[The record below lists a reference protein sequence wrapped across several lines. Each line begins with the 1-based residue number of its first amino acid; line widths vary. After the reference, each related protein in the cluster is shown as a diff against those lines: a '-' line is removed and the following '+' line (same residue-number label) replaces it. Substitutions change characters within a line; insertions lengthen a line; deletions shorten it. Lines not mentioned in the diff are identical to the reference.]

1 MKRPSDWSLSARIIA
16 LCLPAVVLLTLLA
29 AGAAITV
36 NYNSDQLSV
45 LLNQIGPLRTNTQ
58 QLEVQML
65 NQETGIRGYAVESS
79 QAALQPYTDGVMQEK
94 ALVSQMRHLAAD
106 RPEVR
111 ADLAAAESAIA
122 TWQATVAQPVIDA
135 VRAGDGPTAL
145 ALIGPDSRGQFDAV
159 RARLDTMANDVTALR
174 DRGVSDVQRSSHA
187 VVWSLIASGI
197 VIVIAGFVLALLL
210 RMMVRNPVA
219 RLAERVRQVAA
230 GDYNQTVDVAG
241 PPEVAGLG
249 ADVEEMRHRIVAD
262 LRVVQLANEAVEN
275 ANAELGSANARL
287 GSANTLLGAAIA
299 QLELANAQLES
310 QAVDLQRSNQDLEQ
324 FAYVASHDLQEPLR
338 KVASFCQ
345 LLQRRYAGQLDE
357 RADQYISFAVDGAH
371 RMQRLINDLLKF
383 SRIGRVTSDFSD
395 VDLGAVVAA
404 AAEANDDALA
414 RADGAVDA
422 ADLPTIRGDEGL
434 LVGLFANLISN
445 SIKFHRADTPVRI
458 RVTAVELDDE
468 WQITFRDNGIGIDPD
483 YADKVFVIFQRLHA
497 RDAYPGTGIGLA
509 VAKRIVEYHGGRI
522 WVDTNVDEGAAICF
536 TVRTAPPGVEQGV
549 AVEQPIA
556 VEQPGVVEQ
565 PAAQVVDA
573 LNSVH

>member
-1 MKRPSDWSLSARIIA
+1 MKRPSDWSLSARITA
-16 LCLPAVVLLTLLA
+16 LCLPAVILLTLLA
-29 AGAAITV
+29 VGAAITA
-36 NYNSDQLSV
+36 NHNSQQLNV
-45 LLNQIGPLRTNTQ
+45 LLNQIGPLRTDTQ
-58 QLEVQML
+58 QLETQML
-65 NQETGIRGYAVESS
+65 NQETGIRGYAIESS
-79 QAALQPYTDGVMQEK
+79 QAALQPYTDGVTQQQ
-94 ALVSQMRHLAAD
+94 ALVKELRGLAAD
-106 RPEVR
+106 RPKVR

-122 TWQATVAQPVIDA
+122 GWQATVAQPVIDA
-135 VRAGDGPTAL
+135 VQAGDHAAAL
-145 ALIGPDSRGQFDAV
+145 ALIDPNSRGQFDTV
-159 RARLDTMANDVTALR
+159 RRGLDTMANDVTELR
-174 DRGVSDVQRSSHA
+174 DSAVSDVESTSHA
-187 VVWSLIASGI
+187 IVWTLIASGI
-197 VIVIAGFVLALLL
+197 VVVVAGFILALLL
-210 RMMVRNPVA
+210 RLMVRNPVA
-219 RLAERVRQVAA
+219 RLAERARQVAA

-262 LRVVQLANEAVEN
+262 LRVVQAANDAVER
-275 ANAELGSANARL
+275 ANAELGGANARL
-287 GSANTLLGAAIA
+287 ETANVQLGAAIA

-414 RADGAVDA
+414 RADGTVEAL
-422 ADLPTIRGDEGL
+422 DLPTVRGDEGL

-458 RVTAVELDDE
+458 RVTAIEHHDE
-468 WQITFRDNGIGIDPD
+468 WQITFRDNGIGINPD

-522 WVDTNVDEGAAICF
+522 WVDTNVDEGVAICF
-536 TVRTAPPGVEQGV
+536 TVRTAPPTVEQRG
-549 AVEQPIA
+549 AVEQP
-556 VEQPGVVEQ
+556 V
-565 PAAQVVDA
+565 AQAVDA
-573 LNSVH
+573 LNSAH

>member
-1 MKRPSDWSLSARIIA
+1 MKRPSDWSLSARITA

-29 AGAAITV
+29 VGAAIAA
-36 NYNSDQLSV
+36 NYNSHQLSV
-45 LLNQIGPLRTNTQ
+45 LLNQIGPLRTDTQ

-65 NQETGIRGYAVESS
+65 NQETGIRGYAIESS
-79 QAALQPYTDGVMQEK
+79 QAALQPYTDGVTQQT
-94 ALVSQMRHLAAD
+94 ALVTQLRRLAAD
-106 RPEVR
+106 RPKVR

-122 TWQATVAQPVIDA
+122 DWQAKVAQPVIGA
-135 VRAGDGPTAL
+135 VQAGDHATAL
-145 ALIGPDSRGQFDAV
+145 ALIDPDSRGQFDAV
-159 RARLDTMANDVTALR
+159 RASLDTMANDVTALR
-174 DRGVSDVQRSSHA
+174 NRGVSDVQQSSHA
-187 VVWSLIASGI
+187 IVWALIASGI
-197 VIVIAGFVLALLL
+197 VIVIAGFILAVLL
-210 RMMVRNPVA
+210 RLTVRTPVT

-230 GDYNQTVDVAG
+230 GDYNQSVDVAG
-241 PPEVAGLG
+241 PPEVASLG

-262 LRVVQLANEAVEN
+262 LRVVQAANEAVEH
-275 ANAELGSANARL
+275 ANAELAESNARL
-287 GSANTLLGAAIA
+287 ESANSQLGAAIA

-383 SRIGRVTSDFSD
+383 SRIGRVTSDFTD
-395 VDLGAVVAA
+395 VNLGAVMAA
-404 AAEANDDALA
+404 AADTNDDALA
-414 RADGAVDA
+414 RTNGTVEAV
-422 ADLPTIRGDEGL
+422 DLPTIRGDEGL
-434 LVGLFANLISN
+434 LIGLFANLIGN
-445 SIKFHRADTPVRI
+445 SIKFHRVDTPVRI
-458 RVTAVELDDE
+458 QVTAVEHDDE
-468 WQITFRDNGIGIDPD
+468 WQITFRDNGIGIDPE

-536 TVRTAPPGVEQGV
+536 TVRTPPP
-549 AVEQPIA
+549 AVEQRVA
-556 VEQPGVVEQ
+556 AEE
-565 PAAQVVDA
+565 PAAQTVDA
-573 LNSVH
+573 RQQRPLKELLR

>member
-1 MKRPSDWSLSARIIA
+1 MKRPSDWSLSARITA

-29 AGAAITV
+29 VGAAITA
-36 NYNSDQLSV
+36 NENSHQLSV

-65 NQETGIRGYAVESS
+65 NQETGIRGYAIESS
-79 QAALQPYTDGVMQEK
+79 QAALQPYTDGVTQQR
-94 ALVSQMRHLAAD
+94 ALVSQLRGLAAH

-111 ADLAAAESAIA
+111 ADLAAAEAAIA
-122 TWQATVAQPVIDA
+122 DWQAKVAQPVIDA
-135 VRAGDGPTAL
+135 VQAGDHATAL
-145 ALIGPDSRGQFDAV
+145 SLIDPDSRGQFDTV
-159 RARLDTMANDVTALR
+159 RDRLDTMDNDVTALR
-174 DRGVSDVQRSSHA
+174 NSGVSDVQRLSHA
-187 VVWSLIASGI
+187 IVWALIASGI
-197 VIVIAGFVLALLL
+197 VIVIAGFILAVLL
-210 RMMVRNPVA
+210 RLMVRNPVA
-219 RLAERVRQVAA
+219 RLAESVRQVAA

-241 PPEVAGLG
+241 PPEVASLG

-262 LRVVQLANEAVEN
+262 LRVVQAANDAVER
-275 ANAELGSANARL
+275 ANADLAS
-287 GSANTLLGAAIA
+287 
-299 QLELANAQLES
+299 ANAQLES

-383 SRIGRVTSDFSD
+383 SRIGRVTSDFTD
-395 VDLGAVVAA
+395 VDLGAIVAA
-404 AAEANDDALA
+404 AADANDDALA
-414 RADGAVDA
+414 RVDGTVEAL
-422 ADLPTIRGDEGL
+422 DLPTVRGDEGL

-445 SIKFHRADTPVRI
+445 SIKFHQVDTPVRI
-458 RVTAVELDDE
+458 RVSADEHDDE
-468 WQITFRDNGIGIDPD
+468 WRITFRDNGIGIDPD

-522 WVDTNVDEGAAICF
+522 WVDTNVDDGAAICF
-536 TVRTAPPGVEQGV
+536 TVRAAPPTVEQRA
-549 AVEQPIA
+549 AVEQP
-556 VEQPGVVEQ
+556 V
-565 PAAQVVDA
+565 AQAVDA
-573 LNSVH
+573 LNTAH